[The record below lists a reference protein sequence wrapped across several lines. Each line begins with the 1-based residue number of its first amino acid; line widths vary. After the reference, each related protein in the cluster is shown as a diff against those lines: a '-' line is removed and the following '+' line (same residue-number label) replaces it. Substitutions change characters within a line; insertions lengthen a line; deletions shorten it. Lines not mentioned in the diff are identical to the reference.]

1 MPAPDLICMTLE
13 GVSSF
18 VLDHEELKLQT
29 RREITSSLRTFARIV
44 GKSPAD
50 IIADPTVIRDLLA
63 NAPWQLANLSKARWA
78 NIRSHV
84 SRALQ
89 LAGVRVDRQRRNY
102 KLSPDWGDL
111 LAPLERRDRDELRR
125 FAGWCSVH
133 GIVPAKVDTQTFE
146 GFRQYMMAQSIQRN
160 PRERAH
166 VARRAWNRV
175 LAVDGRGY
183 PTIPAPAAIRE
194 RAMALSELPES
205 LVNELQ
211 HYRAWALAGDQIE
224 NDRKPLKPVTVDGYI
239 TRMRVLLTTLIRS
252 GVPVS
257 QFASLADCITPA
269 TVKKGM
275 NAWIG
280 GNELDDKARQNLHS
294 MVVAALSMA
303 RYIAMDEADIAEL
316 RKLAKKVR
324 FVARGMC
331 AKNKSRLKPL
341 YHADVRLRLLRLPLE
356 VRKSLA
362 TVKQPTVRQ
371 AQRMQLATL
380 LEILLKFPLRIRN
393 AAELDFSS
401 TISRPVAGLT
411 GNWRISI
418 PDYDVKNNVAL
429 EAELGPTTS
438 QFLADYIYIFRPA
451 LAKGNSPRIF
461 LTQHGTPIGSSALS
475 KQLARFVRRETGI
488 VIHAHLMR
496 HLAAHL
502 YLVAHP
508 GDYESVRK
516 MLGHKNIETTIRFYA
531 SLSAEQA
538 VGVYDDLVEKL
549 RNDHKAAK
557 TMSAGN
563 GGNGQ

>member
-1 MPAPDLICMTLE
+1 
-13 GVSSF
+13 
-18 VLDHEELKLQT
+18 
-29 RREITSSLRTFARIV
+29 
-44 GKSPAD
+44 
-50 IIADPTVIRDLLA
+50 
-63 NAPWQLANLSKARWA
+63 
-78 NIRSHV
+78 
-84 SRALQ
+84 
-89 LAGVRVDRQRRNY
+89 
-102 KLSPDWGDL
+102 
-111 LAPLERRDRDELRR
+111 
-125 FAGWCSVH
+125 
-133 GIVPAKVDTQTFE
+133 
-146 GFRQYMMAQSIQRN
+146 
-160 PRERAH
+160 
-166 VARRAWNRV
+166 
-175 LAVDGRGY
+175 
-183 PTIPAPAAIRE
+183 
-194 RAMALSELPES
+194 
-205 LVNELQ
+205 
-211 HYRAWALAGDQIE
+211 
-224 NDRKPLKPVTVDGYI
+224 
-239 TRMRVLLTTLIRS
+239 
-252 GVPVS
+252 
-257 QFASLADCITPA
+257 
-269 TVKKGM
+269 M

-303 RYIAMDEADIAEL
+303 RYIAMDAADIAEL

-341 YHADVRLRLLRLPLE
+341 YHADVQRRLLRLPLE

-438 QFLADYIYIFRPA
+438 QFLADYTDKFRPA
-451 LAKGNSPRIF
+451 LAKGNSPRLF

-488 VIHAHLMR
+488 VIHPHLMR

-502 YLVAHP
+502 YLIAHP

-538 VGVYDDLVEKL
+538 VGVYDDLVESL
-549 RNDHKAAK
+549 RGDHKAAK
-557 TMSAGN
+557 AMGAGN
-563 GGNGQ
+563 GGHGQ